1 MPVVFRAFP
10 SDGVVAIFE
19 EASGG
24 GDMLDITSDRNR
36 PANDPENWLANIL
49 FHSDLNYLEVAAEG
63 SVSHSHSAASAA
75 SFSGYG
81 TDADAAVAAAYGWGS
96 TYEDFAI
103 VTHNLGYV
111 PYAAVIFDGKVLHPG
126 IPVQTGTG
134 GAVRYATA
142 YCTTT
147 QVRVETWCSV
157 GTSAMSSTSITY
169 EAIVFRDPRAASG
182 AKLIDIDDATG
193 VVRVGLDKFG
203 NDRKYAQAVDGGSEF
218 DMLNGRGGDV
228 NNGAPRFSD
237 GDGGVTDTVPST
249 TKMAITSTYSST
261 IYGSAM
267 VYGGS
272 YSSPSSFQLQVPDD
286 PPGGDSGLIFDPVTK
301 VLKFIYGGRET
312 LTNSGKLVSLLDE
325 QTLSHNV
332 SFLTF
337 STNTNYSWMYYY
349 IRLNVLPED
358 WLYNYEIGGQAWVAV
373 PTQSSESTTNLATVP
388 TGADFVCGLMKLTR
402 TNAPDNWTAGDPIEI
417 LPKDSVWIP
426 FMGSTTALLEAGLG
440 MSRMISV
447 YVDGGYLKLWQKQSV
462 SNPPGG
468 FSNWTQSGSVGGYPW
483 VRYTE
488 HYANGSAGIPV
499 RMSASGP
506 SYKFTSG
513 GPVYAPPPLD
523 LYKWNGADPPTPPAI
538 PDFASAYTIDLQYSF
553 GCRS

>member
-63 SVSHSHSAASAA
+63 SVSHSHSSAPAASI
-75 SFSGYG
+75 SNYG
-81 TDADAAVAAAYGWGS
+81 TDADAAVTAAYGYGS
-96 TYEDFAI
+96 TYEDFSV

-147 QVRVETWCSV
+147 EVRVETWCSV
-157 GTSAMSSTSITY
+157 GTSALSATSITY
-169 EAIVFRDPRAASG
+169 EVIVFRDPRSASG
-182 AKLIDIDDATG
+182 DKLIDIDDTTG
-193 VVRVGLDKFG
+193 VVRVGQDKFG

-218 DMLNGRGGDV
+218 DMLNGRGGDD
-228 NNGAPRFSD
+228 NNGAPRFAD

-249 TKMAITSTYSST
+249 TKMAIVSTYSST
-261 IYGSAM
+261 VYGSAM
-267 VYGGS
+267 NYGGS
-272 YSSPSSFQLQVPDD
+272 FSSPSSFQLQVPDD
-286 PPGGDSGLIFDPVTK
+286 PPGGDSGLVFDPVAK

-312 LTNSGKLVSLLDE
+312 LTNSGKLVSLLAE
-325 QTLSHNV
+325 QTLSQNV
-332 SFLTF
+332 SFSTF

-349 IRLNVLPED
+349 IRLNPTPPFQ
-358 WLYNYEIGGQAWVAV
+358 YNYEIGGQAWVAV
-373 PTQSSESTTNLATVP
+373 PAQSAESTTNLAALPSGT
-388 TGADFVCGLMKLTR
+388 DFVCGLVKITR
-402 TNAPDNWTAGDPIEI
+402 TNAPDNWFANDALEI
-417 LPKDSVWIP
+417 LPKDGVWIP
-426 FMGSTTALLEAGLG
+426 FMGSMTALLEAGIG
-440 MSRMISV
+440 MSRMISI
-447 YVDGGYLKLWQKQSV
+447 YADGGYLKLWQKQSV
-462 SNPPGG
+462 STPPGG
-468 FSNWTQSGSVGGYPW
+468 FQYWQYTGSVGGYPYE
-483 VRYTE
+483 RYTE
-488 HYANGSAGIPV
+488 HYANGAAGIAV
-499 RMSASGP
+499 RMSGSSP

-513 GPVYAPPPLD
+513 GPVDETPSLD
-523 LYKWNGADPPTPPAI
+523 LYKWNGASPPTPPAT
-538 PDFASAYTIDLQYSF
+538 PDFASAYTIDIQYSP
-553 GCRS
+553 GRRS